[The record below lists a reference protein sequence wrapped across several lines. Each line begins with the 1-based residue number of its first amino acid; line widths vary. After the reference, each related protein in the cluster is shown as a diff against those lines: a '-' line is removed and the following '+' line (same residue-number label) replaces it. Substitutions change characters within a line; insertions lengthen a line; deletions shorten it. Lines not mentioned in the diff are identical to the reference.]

1 MVPYDYIFFFA
12 LDKNPAALN
21 IHLFLYKES
30 VSLFTRAQYNSSGR
44 TRESE
49 MIKPQGCTCITMG
62 FSTTAD
68 LKAF

>member
-1 MVPYDYIFFFA
+1 MVRYDYIFFFA
-12 LDKNPAALN
+12 SDKNPAALN

-30 VSLFTRAQYNSSGR
+30 VLLFTRAQYNSNGR

-49 MIKPQGCTCITMG
+49 MIKPQGCMYITIG
-62 FSTTAD
+62 SSTTAD